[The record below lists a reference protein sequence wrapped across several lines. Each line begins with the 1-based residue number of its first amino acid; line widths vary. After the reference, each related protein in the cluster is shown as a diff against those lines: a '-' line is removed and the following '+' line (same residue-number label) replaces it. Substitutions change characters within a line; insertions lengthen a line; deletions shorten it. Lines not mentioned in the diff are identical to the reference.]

1 MALKSELL
9 WLDHEV
15 KKREGKRP
23 YVNLGTGKR
32 SQCPTCWEI
41 FSTESNFD
49 RHRKGR
55 HSERRF
61 CVSPEAVG
69 LIRKANGD
77 WGMPP
82 SEDRTPPEGG

>member
-1 MALKSELL
+1 MKLTDEQLTL
-9 WLDHEV
+9 HRIP
-15 KKREGKRP
+15 KREGVRP
-23 YVNLGTGKR
+23 YVSLGATKR

-41 FSTESNFD
+41 FSTEGNFD
-49 RHRKGR
+49 RHRKGK